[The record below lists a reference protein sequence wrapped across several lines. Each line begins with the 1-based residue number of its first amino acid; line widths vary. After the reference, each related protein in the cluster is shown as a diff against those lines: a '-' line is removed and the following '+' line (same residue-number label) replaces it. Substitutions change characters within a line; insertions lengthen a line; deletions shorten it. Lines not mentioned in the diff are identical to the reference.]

1 MLTNM
6 RMRLPWRR
14 AAPDPPS
21 PALQR
26 GLVSISD
33 PAALELFAGVPSST
47 GAVVSERTALSLTA
61 VWRAISLIA
70 GTIASLPLRTIE
82 MDGEGERRQVAS
94 WLDNPCGPGL
104 LVPFAWKELVLFHL
118 LTHGNAYLL
127 KLFNGA
133 GAQVGAWPVHP
144 TQVGISYDW
153 DRANTPDGKVFSV
166 TLDDGQTMT
175 LTSQDITHVMGMS
188 SDGRMGLA
196 PLTIAREA
204 FATAL
209 AGDAAAGHMFANGA
223 LASAIVT
230 SDGEELTLAEATT
243 VKKQLMSQMTGTGN
257 AGNIAVINRKLKIT
271 PWSLSAADAQFLET
285 RQFSIEEIARI
296 YGVAPHLL
304 MQMQKST
311 SFGTG
316 ITEQNLAL
324 GRHTLMPWTS
334 RVEEYLTR
342 ELSGARR
349 VAEFDFT
356 PLERPNP
363 KDEVGLLIQQVN
375 AGLISVNEARATR
388 GLPGVGDAGDALRQP
403 ANTVPGPVTSDAVD
417 PDAVAAGAGAD
428 G

>member
-1 MLTNM
+1 
-6 RMRLPWRR
+6 MRLPWRR
-14 AAPDPPS
+14 TAPDPP
-21 PALQR
+21 ATLQR

-33 PAALELFAGVPSST
+33 PAALELFGGVPSAT
-47 GAVVSERTALSLTA
+47 GVVVSERTALSLTA

-82 MDGEGERRQVAS
+82 MDGAGERRQVTS

-144 TQVGISYDW
+144 TQVGISFDW
-153 DRANTPDGKVFSV
+153 DRSPVDGKIFSV
-166 TLDDGQTMT
+166 TLDDGQSMT
-175 LTSQDITHVMGMS
+175 LTSADMTHVMGMS

-230 SDGEELTLAEATT
+230 SDGEDVTEKEATAI
-243 VKKQLMSQMTGTGN
+243 KKSLLAQMTGAGN

-271 PWSLSAADAQFLET
+271 PWSLSAQDAQFLES

-356 PLERPNP
+356 PLERPSP

-388 GLPGVGDAGDALRQP
+388 GLPGVVGGDALREP
-403 ANTVPGPVTSDAVD
+403 TNTVPGPVTSDAVD
-417 PDAVAAGAGAD
+417 PDAVAVGAGSD

>member
-1 MLTNM
+1 
-6 RMRLPWRR
+6 MRLRWPWPR
-14 AAPDPPS
+14 ATQDKAPEV
-21 PALQR
+21 LQR
-26 GLVSISD
+26 SLVSISD
-33 PAALELFAGVPSST
+33 PNLEILFGAIPSAT

-61 VWRAISLIA
+61 VWRAISLIS

-82 MDGEGERRQVAS
+82 TDPAGERRQVSS

-104 LVPFAWKELVLFHL
+104 LVPFAWKELVMFHL

-144 TQVGISYDW
+144 SQVGVSFDW
-153 DRANTPDGKVFSV
+153 ERAPVDGKIFTV
-166 TLDDGQTMT
+166 TLDDGQMLT
-175 LTSQDITHVMGMS
+175 LTSADITHVMGMS
-188 SDGRMGLA
+188 SDGRMGLS
-196 PLTIAREA
+196 PLGIAREA
-204 FATAL
+204 FGTAL
-209 AGDAAAGHMFANGA
+209 AGDSAAAHMFGNGA

-230 SDGEELTLAEATT
+230 SDGEDITPAEAKI
-243 VKKQLMSQMTGTGN
+243 VKAQLMAQMTGTGN
-257 AGNIAVINRKLKIT
+257 AGNIAVINRKLKVT
-271 PWSLSAADAQFLET
+271 QWSLSAADAQFLES

-296 YGVAPHLL
+296 FGVAPHLL
-304 MQMQKST
+304 MQVQKST

-316 ITEQNLAL
+316 ITELSLAL

-334 RVEEYLTR
+334 RFEEYLTR

-363 KDEVGLLIQQVN
+363 KDEIGLLIQQVN
-375 AGLISVNEARATR
+375 AGLISVNEARTIR
-388 GLPGVGDAGDALRQP
+388 GLPGVTGGDVLRNP
-403 ANTVPGPVTSDAVD
+403 TNTVPGPVTSDAAD
-417 PDAVAAGAGAD
+417 PEAVAVGAGSD

>member
-1 MLTNM
+1 MKL
-6 RMRLPWRR
+6 RWRWWEKPTEDQ
-14 AAPDPPS
+14 AP
-21 PALQR
+21 AVLQR
-26 GLVSISD
+26 SLVSISD
-33 PAALELFAGVPSST
+33 PNLEILFGGIPSST
-47 GAVVSERTALSLTA
+47 GTVVSERTAMSLTA

-82 MDGEGERRQVAS
+82 TSPDGERRQVAS
-94 WLDNPCGPGL
+94 WLDNPSGPGL

-144 TQVGISYDW
+144 NQVGVSFDW
-153 DRANTPDGKVFSV
+153 ERAPVDGKVFSV

-175 LTSQDITHVMGMS
+175 LTSADITHVMGMS
-188 SDGRMGLA
+188 SDGRMGLS
-196 PLTIAREA
+196 PLAIARDA
-204 FATAL
+204 FGVAL
-209 AGDAAAGHMFANGA
+209 AGDAAAGHMFRNGA

-230 SDGEELTLAEATT
+230 SDGEELTLAEAHK
-243 VKKQLMSQMTGTGN
+243 VKAQLMSQMTGAGN

-271 PWSLSAADAQFLET
+271 PWSLSAADAQFLES

-324 GRHTLMPWTS
+324 GRHTLMPWTA
-334 RVEEYLTR
+334 RLEEYLSR
-342 ELSGARR
+342 ELTGARR

-375 AGLISVNEARATR
+375 AGLISVNEARTIR
-388 GLPGVGDAGDALRQP
+388 GLPGVGVAGDALRNP
-403 ANTVPGPVTSDAVD
+403 TNTVPGPVTTDAVD
-417 PDAVAAGAGAD
+417 PDAVATGAGSD